1 MRGRKKKYDEDEFV
15 NFPLLVFE
23 NVILG
28 PIKIEWSR
36 RVNVKQTSKI
46 NRIFYT
52 ANWTLCP
59 CSPFSFLF
67 ALKYKIYLNIII

>member
-28 PIKIEWSR
+28 PIKIDWSR
-36 RVNVKQTSKI
+36 RVNVKQA
-46 NRIFYT
+46 R
-52 ANWTLCP
+52 
-59 CSPFSFLF
+59 
-67 ALKYKIYLNIII
+67 